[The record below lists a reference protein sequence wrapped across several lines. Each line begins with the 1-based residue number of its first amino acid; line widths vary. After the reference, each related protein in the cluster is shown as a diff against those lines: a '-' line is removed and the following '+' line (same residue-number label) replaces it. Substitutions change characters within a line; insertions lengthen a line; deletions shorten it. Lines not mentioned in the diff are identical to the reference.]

1 MVAQT
6 QKLKIMTTLIGY
18 NIILLANKQYI
29 SMYFRDFRGFKYKIS
44 GYIENMTG
52 AKDMCICS
60 NVKEMTTEEYNAL
73 PEKE

>member
-1 MVAQT
+1 
-6 QKLKIMTTLIGY
+6 MTTVIGY
-18 NIILLANKQYI
+18 NFKTLANKNYI

-44 GYIENMTG
+44 GYEENMTN

-60 NVKEMTTEEYNAL
+60 GVKEMTTEEYNAL